1 MKTTSQK
8 PSLPHESPIPFI
20 TDGGLKPRSS
30 FTKNRTPCFAA
41 FILLKDADGRELL
54 RDYYRTYAQLAA
66 RFGAGFVLESPIG
79 APTPTGRR
87 SSAIR
92 QRNSRRRIATLFA

>member
-20 TDGGLKPRSS
+20 TDGGLETTLLFHEKIEL
-30 FTKNRTPCFAA
+30 PCFAA

-54 RDYYRTYAQLAA
+54 RDYYRT
-66 RFGAGFVLESPIG
+66 
-79 APTPTGRR
+79 
-87 SSAIR
+87 
-92 QRNSRRRIATLFA
+92 